1 MLVLMDCCCCCCCCR
16 TIFNG
21 NGKLPAEL
29 EMAVQYGVLINV
41 DSEFD
46 FENIAAAARKVRMRL
61 LLKQ

>member
-1 MLVLMDCCCCCCCCR
+1 
-16 TIFNG
+16 
-21 NGKLPAEL
+21 
-29 EMAVQYGVLINV
+29 MAVQYGVLINV